1 MTLHII
7 QVLRQKLDSFPLK
20 KKEHNLQYCIFHDN
34 VSTTQQQNDNFL
46 QKVTSKLRNSN
57 QVQRTLTNT

>member
-7 QVLRQKLDSFPLK
+7 QVLRHKHDSFPLK
-20 KKEHNLQYCIFHDN
+20 KKEYNLQYCIFHDN